1 MAAPMKGG
9 VRAMLVAGVVVLGA
23 ALLAW
28 HPWKHPTLAQST
40 TVLPATA
47 AAPAGHDDV
56 LAIVYSGDG
65 GWRDLDQQLGKHLQA
80 RGIPVLGVS
89 SLTYYW
95 HGGSAEQSARDLD
108 ALIDVWL
115 PRWHKQ
121 RVWLI
126 GFSFGADVLPTIIGQ
141 LTPAHRAEVTQLV
154 LLSPTRDLN
163 FEIELEGYMR
173 ENWFSTQLKAITE
186 RINPVPHFDALPP
199 LLALHGRPPVACY
212 YGTEESDDTICA
224 RTDLPAWVHIHPV
237 HGDHHLGG
245 DYTALA
251 ARLIADLPDAAPG
264 ASPPATATSAP
275 VPAAS
280 APAAAAS
287 ATLRAGT
294 RPPRRP

>member
-1 MAAPMKGG
+1 
-9 VRAMLVAGVVVLGA
+9 MLAAGVVVLGA

-56 LAIVYSGDG
+56 LAIIYSGDG

-89 SLTYYW
+89 ALTYYW
-95 HGGSAEQSARDLD
+95 HGGSAAQSARDLD
-108 ALIDVWL
+108 ALIDTWL
-115 PRWHKQ
+115 PRWHKR

-126 GFSFGADVLPTIIGQ
+126 GFSFGADVLPTIVNG
-141 LTPAHRAEVTQLV
+141 LGPAQRAEVTQLV

-163 FEIELEGYMR
+163 FEIELEGYMH
-173 ENWFSTQLKAITE
+173 ENWFSTRLKAITQ

-224 RTDLPAWVHIHPV
+224 RTDLPAWVHV
-237 HGDHHLGG
+237 HAVPGDHHMGG
-245 DYTALA
+245 DYAALA
-251 ARLIADLPDAAPG
+251 ARLIADLPAD
-264 ASPPATATSAP
+264 PPAGPSASRAPAAGTPAANPLAP

-280 APAAAAS
+280 APATGAS
-287 ATLRAGT
+287 ITSPAGT
-294 RPPRRP
+294 RPPRWP